1 MAKASMAKPEKF
13 LVATDSRLPL
23 TAALAHAFAHNLL
36 SPELLAARKKE
47 LVDLVSE
54 AAKTFGFQSRTTLTG
69 AFDMATGLLSLAL
82 VSGTKGEAAPEKWA
96 ERCRVIL
103 LSRCRRSSCPNR

>member
-1 MAKASMAKPEKF
+1 MAKQEKF

-23 TAALAHAFAHNLL
+23 TVALSHAFAANSF
-36 SPELLAARKKE
+36 SPELLASRKSE

-69 AFDMATGLLSLAL
+69 AFDMSVGLLSLAL
-82 VSGTKGEAAPEKWA
+82 LNFTKGEHLPDQCADRLIAQNWKALVKESISM
-96 ERCRVIL
+96 V
-103 LSRCRRSSCPNR
+103 